1 MEWMAG
7 KCKAEGAEED
17 RGAVATVPVG
27 GGGGPRAHGNLGPAG
42 SHFAGICRSF
52 TNSVAAA
59 ASLPSACMS
68 QERGG
73 ESETDQLCTHS
84 GRSCRKQ

>member
-27 GGGGPRAHGNLGPAG
+27 GGGGQGTWESGSSGLSLCWNLQV
-42 SHFAGICRSF
+42 FY
-52 TNSVAAA
+52 
-59 ASLPSACMS
+59 
-68 QERGG
+68 
-73 ESETDQLCTHS
+73 
-84 GRSCRKQ
+84 K

>member
-27 GGGGPRAHGNLGPAG
+27 GAGHMGIWVQRALTLLESAG
-42 SHFAGICRSF
+42 LLQI
-52 TNSVAAA
+52 V
-59 ASLPSACMS
+59 
-68 QERGG
+68 
-73 ESETDQLCTHS
+73 
-84 GRSCRKQ
+84 